1 MKWFKAFLFLCV
13 ISILSVLGVLHFHE
27 KKYERYLMFFK
38 TKITG
43 EVQLENRYIVLDPDK
58 ESLNCFVE
66 EFLLGPANH
75 QLCSFFPRG
84 IKYKSLFTRDNVLY
98 LDLPRDSL
106 LHMGEG
112 VAFEDFY
119 NLFKKSLYLNFPS
132 IKNVYIFIEGVPT
145 YENKVA
151 TFQVE

>member
-13 ISILSVLGVLHFHE
+13 ISILSIAVFLQFHE

-38 TKITG
+38 HKITG

-75 QLCSFFPRG
+75 QLCSFFPHG
-84 IKYKSLFTRDNVLY
+84 MKYKTLFTKNGVLY

-106 LHMGEG
+106 LHMPKG

-119 NLFKKSLYLNFPS
+119 NLFKKSLFLNFPS
-132 IKNVYIFIEGVPT
+132 IKNAYIFIEGVQA
-145 YENKVA
+145 YEENVA
-151 TFQVE
+151 VNN